1 MPPGFLIQRTSYFFK
16 QRILC
21 KIRFSILQIECIV
34 KIRGIFSYIMLD
46 YSFSLIQC
54 FYQTGFRCP
63 AILIFLPEIHK
74 RFLLSI
80 GQQREYPFGSP
91 MFSLIFLGA
100 VRKKRRGDISVI
112 YFTYIVDETHEQGFP
127 RIQLRVVFQ
136 HYAGKECQVP
146 GVLCRTF

>member
-1 MPPGFLIQRTSYFFK
+1 
-16 QRILC
+16 
-21 KIRFSILQIECIV
+21 
-34 KIRGIFSYIMLD
+34 MLD

-63 AILIFLPEIHK
+63 AILVFLSEIHK

-80 GQQREYPFGSP
+80 GQQGEYPFGSP
-91 MFSLIFLGA
+91 IFSLIFLGA
-100 VRKKRRGDISVI
+100 VREKRRGDISVI

-146 GVLCRTF
+146 GMLLWFLSLYILPVKQCFKTAIEKSKIWTCKDSISIR